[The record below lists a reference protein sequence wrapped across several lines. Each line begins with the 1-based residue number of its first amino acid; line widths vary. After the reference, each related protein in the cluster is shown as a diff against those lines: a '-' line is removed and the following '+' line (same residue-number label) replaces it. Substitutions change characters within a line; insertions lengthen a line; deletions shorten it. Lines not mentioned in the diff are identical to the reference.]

1 MCVTN
6 QLAALCAARVANAR
20 DRLVSCTLTMLSAR
34 NVMRCTMYTHEHSCP
49 ARALHAAKPPLPNA
63 PGVLYNGAGG
73 AKDVT
78 IG

>member
-1 MCVTN
+1 MLPTSW
-6 QLAALCAARVANAR
+6 QHSAPRAWRMPGI
-20 DRLVSCTLTMLSAR
+20 DWSCTLTMLSAR

-63 PGVLYNGAGG
+63 PGTLTAQVAR
-73 AKDVT
+73 KTT